1 MQGLEISEKFFE
13 EYGRPMLEAE
23 FHDVLPLLAAGL
35 MGSGSE
41 CFGFDDEVSRDH
53 DFEPGFCLFIPGE
66 DKLDRR
72 TAFLLE
78 RAYQKL
84 PMEYMELRRS
94 LVSPVGGSRH
104 GVIAINDFLEE
115 KLGTSNADLDVIQWL
130 TIPEQSLL
138 EATNG
143 KIFFDNS
150 GSITEAREKL
160 RFFPE
165 DVFLK
170 KLASS
175 LLLMAQSG
183 QYNYRRCISH
193 GETGAAQLALFD
205 FCESASHVIF
215 LLNGRYMPYYKWR
228 FRAMRGLPKFSEE
241 ADLLEYLITTG
252 NGGDSVSDKEA
263 VIDTIVS
270 DVIDCL
276 MDRSLTDAI
285 CQDLEKHA
293 YSVNDR
299 IRDGELRNMHILAA
313 I

>member
-1 MQGLEISEKFFE
+1 MQGLELSEKFFE
-13 EYGRPMLEAE
+13 EYGRPVLESD
-23 FHDVLPLLAAGL
+23 FSDVLPLLAAGL
-35 MGSGSE
+35 IGSGSE
-41 CFGFDDEVSRDH
+41 CFGYDDEVSRDH
-53 DFEPGFCLFIPGE
+53 DFEPGFCLFIPDE
-66 DKLDRR
+66 DVLDRR

-84 PMEYMELRRS
+84 PMEYMGLRRS

-104 GVIAINDFLEE
+104 GVILIDDFLTE
-115 KLGTSNADLDVIQWL
+115 KLGSADADLDTVQWL

-138 EATNG
+138 ELING
-143 KIFFDNS
+143 RMFFDNY
-150 GSITEAREKL
+150 GVMTDIREKL

-170 KLASS
+170 KLASN

-183 QYNYRRCISH
+183 QYNYRRCMDH

-205 FCESASHVIF
+205 FTESASHVMF

-228 FRAMRGLPKFSEE
+228 FRAMRELPRFAEE

-252 NGGDSVSDKEA
+252 NAGDSVSDKEA
-263 VIDTIVS
+263 VIETIVS
-270 DVIDCL
+270 DVIDEL
-276 MDRSLTDAI
+276 MDRGLTDAV

-299 IRDGELRNMHILAA
+299 IAGGELRNMHILAA